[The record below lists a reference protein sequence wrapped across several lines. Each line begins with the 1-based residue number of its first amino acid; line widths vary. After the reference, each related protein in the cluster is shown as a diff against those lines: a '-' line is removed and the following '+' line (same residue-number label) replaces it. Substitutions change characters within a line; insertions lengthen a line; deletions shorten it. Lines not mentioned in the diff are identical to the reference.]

1 MVLSDLQPEPIAL
14 LDAVI
19 ARAAEVV
26 DERLLALVAAC
37 IEHTLADGPAPP
49 PPTTPL
55 ERDVVA
61 VIEQGLVDVA
71 AATDELVRRAD
82 GHFPA
87 GALADLVTAAYA
99 IEARTRLHVAAA
111 RIWDEA

>member
-14 LDAVI
+14 LDALI

-55 ERDVVA
+55 ERDVV
-61 VIEQGLVDVA
+61 